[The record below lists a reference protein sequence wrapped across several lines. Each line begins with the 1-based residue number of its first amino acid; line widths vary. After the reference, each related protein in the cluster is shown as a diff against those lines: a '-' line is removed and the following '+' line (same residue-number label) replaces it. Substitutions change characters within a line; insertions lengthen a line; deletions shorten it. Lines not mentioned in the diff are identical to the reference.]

1 MSKKGMR
8 AFILISGMCSYVD
21 CLDKVTTNV
30 FIQKLQKK
38 KKKACVLALLPHLS
52 LCCNRPWDDFVAGKT
67 SLSKSLI
74 PFLFTFCGVIFH
86 ISIIHSVMCGKSQ
99 KYASSSVCPVIDLV
113 IG

>member
-1 MSKKGMR
+1 MR
-8 AFILISGMCSYVD
+8 AFILIIGMCSYVD

-38 KKKACVLALLPHLS
+38 KARVLALLPHLS

-86 ISIIHSVMCGKSQ
+86 ISIIHSAMCGKSQ